1 MTRSIFI
8 EEFNIENYK
17 LFYDLQVKELNRVN
31 LITGKNNVGK
41 TSLIESIFLA
51 LGPTNPA
58 LWAKIS
64 SWRGLDRV
72 SPKQSTVPY
81 FFPKLNTSHPIT
93 FNVSASGNFHYKVQM
108 RFGES
113 TTLQSSASKNQSRK
127 VSSQET
133 VSIED
138 LEETRSVQL
147 SYIPNKGKRRDSIAT
162 ITRGEVE
169 FTGAKELPFAESI
182 FIRPGLNTKEIS
194 NPERYTRLN
203 KKDRIPEFEKHLKF
217 VEPNL
222 LRTGLGVENDE
233 TMIMGDVGY
242 GLVPLSLLGSGM
254 FRLTTILLSIANY
267 PNAVVLIDEIE
278 YGFHHTIFEKVW
290 HAIAEFA
297 AEYNTQII
305 ATTHNDE
312 CIATAHKVFKDRGLY
327 DFHLHRLV
335 RRQERTEI
343 FGFDREQI
351 EASLESGWELR

>member
-8 EEFNIENYK
+8 EEFNVENYK
-17 LFYDLQVKELNRVN
+17 LFDDLQVKELNRVN

-41 TSLIESIFLA
+41 TSLIESMFLA
-51 LGPTNPA
+51 LGPTNPT
-58 LWAKIS
+58 LWSKIS
-64 SWRGLDRV
+64 NWRGLDRV

-93 FNVSASGNFHYKVQM
+93 FSVGASGNFNYKVQM

-113 TTLQSSASKNQSRK
+113 ISLQPSISKTQSRK
-127 VSSQET
+127 MSGQGT
-133 VSIED
+133 VSIEE
-138 LEETRSVQL
+138 LEERRTVQI
-147 SYIPNKGKRRDSIAT
+147 SYIPDKGKRRDSIAT

-169 FTGAKELPFAESI
+169 FTGAKGLPFAESI
-182 FIRPGLNTKEIS
+182 FIRPGVSSKEAS
-194 NPERYTRLN
+194 NPERYTRLDKGN
-203 KKDRIPEFEKHLKF
+203 RVQKFEKHLKS

-222 LRTGLGVENDE
+222 LRTSLGVENDE

-254 FRLTTILLSIANY
+254 FRLTTILLCIANY

-278 YGFHHTIFEKVW
+278 YGFHHTVFEKVW

-297 AEYNTQII
+297 IEYNTQII

-312 CIATAHKVFKDRGLY
+312 CIATAHKVFKDRTPY

-335 RRQERTEI
+335 RRQDHIEI
-343 FGFDREQI
+343 FGFDKEQI

>member
-1 MTRSIFI
+1 MARNIFI

-17 LFYDLQVKELNRVN
+17 LFYDLEVKELSRVN

-51 LGPTNPA
+51 LGPTNPT

-64 SWRGLDRV
+64 GWRGLDRV

-81 FFPKLNTSHPIT
+81 FFPKLNTSQPIT
-93 FNVSASGNFHYKVQM
+93 FNVKATGNFHYRVQM

-113 TTLQSSASKNQSRK
+113 TTLQSLASKKQSRK
-127 VSSQET
+127 ASSQGT
-133 VSIED
+133 FSIDD

-147 SYIPNKGKRRDSIAT
+147 SYTPNKGKGRVSVAT
-162 ITRGEVE
+162 ITRGEIE
-169 FTGAKELPFAESI
+169 FTGSKSLPFSESI
-182 FIRPGLNTKEIS
+182 FIRPGVSPKETS

-203 KKDRIPEFEKHLKF
+203 KSNRIQEFEKHLKS

-222 LRTGLGVENDE
+222 LRTSLGVENDE

-254 FRLTTILLSIANY
+254 FRLTTILLSIANH
-267 PNAVVLIDEIE
+267 PDAVVLIDEIE

-312 CIATAHKVFKDRGLY
+312 CIATAHKVFKSRSSY

-335 RRQERTEI
+335 RRQDRTDI
-343 FGFDREQI
+343 FGFDKEQI
-351 EASLESGWELR
+351 EAGLESGWELR